1 MPIHHSLDAGTL
13 TLKIAGDLVVD
24 RLPEIEA
31 DLAATD
37 ITEASSVVF
46 DVSGARGV
54 DISGACLILDRARRL
69 TDSGVP
75 ARVTGAHSGHFEFL
89 EELTAADTGPPAT
102 GRRMHGAQPWERLTE
117 PVGIW
122 ALHRLGDFVDGIA
135 FLGRIITVFGGIAR
149 SMKRLR
155 FPSIARH
162 VYETGVTAMP
172 IVALIAFLI
181 SVIVAYLGADQLRKF
196 GAEIFVVDL
205 VTIAVLREMGVLLT
219 AIIVAGRSGS
229 AFAAEI
235 GVMKL
240 NEEVDALSAIGMNP
254 IEILVLP
261 RVIGLVIALPLLTV
275 LADAMGLLG
284 GGLLSSWLVDIP
296 ATQYI
301 QRMQESIASTTFWAG
316 LVKAPVFAFLIAA
329 VGTYRG
335 MQVRGSSR
343 ELGRL
348 TTVAVV
354 QSIFLVIL
362 ADALFAIIFVEI
374 DF

>member
-1 MPIHHSLDAGTL
+1 MSITQSLDGGTL
-13 TLKIAGDLVVD
+13 TLKFTGDCVLD

-31 DLAATD
+31 DLSALGATG
-37 ITEASSVVF
+37 ARSVVF
-46 DVSGARGV
+46 DVGELTRV
-54 DISGACLILDRARRL
+54 DISGAWVILAHARRL
-69 TDSGVP
+69 NAAGIPTRVDG
-75 ARVTGAHSGHFEFL
+75 ARSEHFAFL
-89 EELTAADTGPPAT
+89 EELARGEQPPVVAPAPT
-102 GRRMHGAQPWERLTE
+102 DALQPWERVTRS
-117 PVGIW
+117 VGVW
-122 ALHRLGDFVDGIA
+122 TLRRTGDITDGLA
-135 FLGRIITVFGGIAR
+135 FLGRIVTMFLSAGR
-149 SMKRLR
+149 SLKRLR
-155 FPSIARH
+155 APSIARH

-196 GAEIFVVDL
+196 GAEIYVVDL

-240 NEEVDALSAIGMNP
+240 NEEVDALRAIGMSP
-254 IEILVLP
+254 IEVLVLP
-261 RVIGLVIALPLLTV
+261 RVIGLVIAMPVLTI

-284 GGLLSSWLVDIP
+284 GGLLSAWLVNIP
-296 ATQYI
+296 ASQYL
-301 QRMQESIASTTFWAG
+301 QRMQEAIATTTFWAG
-316 LVKAPVFAFLIAA
+316 LVKAPVFAALIAA

-362 ADALFAIIFVEI
+362 ADALFAVVFVEI